1 MDIQDWLDVIY
12 PEVSPDLDPRAP
24 FIAHIKTRTPEHNPP
39 LFWLGCALD
48 EISATNEMDTFIKK
62 ARNAIG
68 DLHDFS
74 WNNEQACLD
83 VFSQACAFAWAS
95 KNLSKPQFMEQ
106 RNGEYAC
113 IFVPDYNATIVP
125 KRIRHVRHFKD
136 IVEDISSFVNDV
148 QHLFTDEYTKI
159 GYLDTYL
166 NLDWY
171 AQDLGYRLELTEPL
185 VGALKNFT
193 GDQDLRF
200 VLTRPFQW
208 GNPVA
213 SWY

>member
-1 MDIQDWLDVIY
+1 MN
-12 PEVSPDLDPRAP
+12 
-24 FIAHIKTRTPEHNPP
+24 HH
-39 LFWLGCALD
+39 
-48 EISATNEMDTFIKK
+48 
-62 ARNAIG
+62 
-68 DLHDFS
+68 
-74 WNNEQACLD
+74 
-83 VFSQACAFAWAS
+83 
-95 KNLSKPQFMEQ
+95 
-106 RNGEYAC
+106 AC
-113 IFVPDYNATIVP
+113 IFVPEFNTTIVP

-136 IVEDISSFVNDV
+136 IVDDISNFVTDV
-148 QHLFTDEYTKI
+148 QQLFTNEQTKI